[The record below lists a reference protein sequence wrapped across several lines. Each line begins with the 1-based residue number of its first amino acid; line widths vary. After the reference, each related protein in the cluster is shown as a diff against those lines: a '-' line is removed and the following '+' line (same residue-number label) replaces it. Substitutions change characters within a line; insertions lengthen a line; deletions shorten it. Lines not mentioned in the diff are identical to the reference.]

1 MQKTNPFGRSEFW
14 LSIVGM
20 VGGLLL
26 SHSPD
31 NVYTQ
36 AIGGILAAVCG
47 ASYTLGRS
55 YKKSRVEAAES
66 HARVLA
72 ESMLKKK
79 SLE

>member
-20 VGGLLL
+20 VGGLLIG
-26 SHSPD
+26 SYPD
-31 NVYTQ
+31 NVYSQ

-55 YKKSRVEAAES
+55 YKKSRVESAES

-72 ESMLKKK
+72 ETMLKKK
-79 SLE
+79 SSG